1 MSYDYFYG
9 QSGEL
14 FSYFRIPKALFQDS
28 RFRQLSTD
36 ARTLCGILLDRMSL
50 SAKNNWLDEQGRV
63 YIIYTVREVQESL
76 CCAEHKA
83 VKLFRELEQAN
94 LIERKRRGL
103 GRPSLIY
110 VKNFSSGLPPKA
122 QVQNCANSNSCAA
135 ENAVQVQPKPQSNKT
150 DKNKTERNN
159 PFLPDESDREQL
171 EDYFYQALEV
181 ELLLRLC
188 PDDEDT
194 IYQIVDLLVDT
205 CSTKRKMLRIAGDD
219 KPTEVVRSR
228 LKKLNADHIRFVLG
242 CLAENTSPV
251 RNMKQYLLAA
261 LFNAPTTMNVQVAKL
276 KVLKADHQSQKFR
289 LEDKLLTKFPADIQE
304 TNAYLAGVKAD
315 AEVAAAHPQEKE
327 GFCGI
332 IIKGVTYNEKK
343 TAGERLLLACSE
355 LPNSEEKVIGSYR
368 GFELSLRFDTYY
380 SEYQAL
386 LKGQRKYPVALGK
399 DPLGCIIRL
408 DNSLNNFPERIT
420 SAENELAT
428 LKQQQEAAQIEVE
441 KPFPQEEELA
451 EKSARLAEL
460 NAQLDMDE
468 KGHEPEQDE
477 EEQEDEPRRPSVLA
491 ALEEKAD
498 KTETVKPFKS
508 FLDKDGDAR

>member
-1 MSYDYFYG
+1 M
-9 QSGEL
+9 
-14 FSYFRIPKALFQDS
+14 
-28 RFRQLSTD
+28 T
-36 ARTLCGILLDRMSL
+36 
-50 SAKNNWLDEQGRV
+50 
-63 YIIYTVREVQESL
+63 
-76 CCAEHKA
+76 
-83 VKLFRELEQAN
+83 
-94 LIERKRRGL
+94 
-103 GRPSLIY
+103 
-110 VKNFSSGLPPKA
+110 
-122 QVQNCANSNSCAA
+122 
-135 ENAVQVQPKPQSNKT
+135 
-150 DKNKTERNN
+150 
-159 PFLPDESDREQL
+159 
-171 EDYFYQALEV
+171 
-181 ELLLRLC
+181 
-188 PDDEDT
+188 
-194 IYQIVDLLVDT
+194 
-205 CSTKRKMLRIAGDD
+205 
-219 KPTEVVRSR
+219 
-228 LKKLNADHIRFVLG
+228 
-242 CLAENTSPV
+242 
-251 RNMKQYLLAA
+251 
-261 LFNAPTTMNVQVAKL
+261 
-276 KVLKADHQSQKFR
+276 
-289 LEDKLLTKFPADIQE
+289 
-304 TNAYLAGVKAD
+304 
-315 AEVAAAHPQEKE
+315 
-327 GFCGI
+327 
-332 IIKGVTYNEKK
+332 IKGVTYDEKK

-355 LPNSEEKVIGSYR
+355 LPNSVEKVIGSYR
-368 GFELSLRFDTYY
+368 GFELSLRFDTYH

>member
-1 MSYDYFYG
+1 M
-9 QSGEL
+9 
-14 FSYFRIPKALFQDS
+14 
-28 RFRQLSTD
+28 
-36 ARTLCGILLDRMSL
+36 
-50 SAKNNWLDEQGRV
+50 
-63 YIIYTVREVQESL
+63 
-76 CCAEHKA
+76 
-83 VKLFRELEQAN
+83 
-94 LIERKRRGL
+94 
-103 GRPSLIY
+103 
-110 VKNFSSGLPPKA
+110 
-122 QVQNCANSNSCAA
+122 
-135 ENAVQVQPKPQSNKT
+135 
-150 DKNKTERNN
+150 
-159 PFLPDESDREQL
+159 
-171 EDYFYQALEV
+171 
-181 ELLLRLC
+181 
-188 PDDEDT
+188 
-194 IYQIVDLLVDT
+194 
-205 CSTKRKMLRIAGDD
+205 
-219 KPTEVVRSR
+219 
-228 LKKLNADHIRFVLG
+228 
-242 CLAENTSPV
+242 
-251 RNMKQYLLAA
+251 
-261 LFNAPTTMNVQVAKL
+261 
-276 KVLKADHQSQKFR
+276 
-289 LEDKLLTKFPADIQE
+289 
-304 TNAYLAGVKAD
+304 KAD
-315 AEVAAAHPQEKE
+315 AELAAAHPQEKE

-332 IIKGVTYNEKK
+332 TIKGVTYDEKK

-368 GFELSLRFDTYY
+368 GFELSLRFDTYH

-386 LKGQRKYPVALGK
+386 LKGQRKYSVALGK

-508 FLDKDGDAR
+508 FLDKDGDNHSQKLLSFRYNIDTNRVEARFTDGSAVANRMPNCLRTSSTRYFTVGLTRRIECHRFFMATAENHCNVFCVTNWSSE